1 MPSPPNPTSST
12 EPGSVCNGLNK
23 VNTSKNSSRGR
34 GGRRGRGSFSMT
46 RTTPNESP
54 QLDNGVKPPSRRRP
68 PYPLK
73 NSSAQASKHASENK
87 SRHNHSKLPP
97 SPKTNDV
104 PSSQSNTN
112 GVPKASNSSSDVKSN
127 IDALVE
133 RVRASAMANNRPNT
147 PGSHIDWAGDDDNS
161 LPDLDDWGI
170 SPPTLPAGHT
180 MISPIIVDG
189 LTPLPDPATTLE
201 NQGEPLVKA
210 SITKPDTPHSSI
222 DNIPTRDVGKG
233 LDQSSDTVENSVAQ
247 AESEYL
253 VRDSPAPTSL
263 HLSLQPKPTS
273 PRNPRKHGDGKH
285 PNAKKKYPHTRDS
298 RVNDETKASTTP
310 RSQPQP
316 LQGNDSKHKD
326 SGEAK
331 KGLAASIHAPERQ
344 TASKLSEPKTEKL
357 PILERHSPYKGTNL
371 QPFADGQPPSPYRPT
386 NGPPHSSRQSNR
398 SLHNRPVLTGAA
410 ISKIA
415 KTIGGPAVRSSPL
428 STSTE

>member
-1 MPSPPNPTSST
+1 
-12 EPGSVCNGLNK
+12 
-23 VNTSKNSSRGR
+23 
-34 GGRRGRGSFSMT
+34 MT

-73 NSSAQASKHASENK
+73 NSSAQASKHVSENK

-104 PSSQSNTN
+104 PPSQSNTN
-112 GVPKASNSSSDVKSN
+112 SVPTASNSSSDVKSN

-170 SPPTLPAGHT
+170 SPPTLPTGHT

-210 SITKPDTPHSSI
+210 SITKPDTPHSLV

-233 LDQSSDTVENSVAQ
+233 LDQLKSSDTVENSVAQ
-247 AESEYL
+247 AESL

-263 HLSLQPKPTS
+263 HLSLQPKPTPS
-273 PRNPRKHGDGKH
+273 ARNSRKHGDGNH
-285 PNAKKKYPHTRDS
+285 PNAKKKDSRTRDS
-298 RVNDETKASTTP
+298 RANDETKASTTP
-310 RSQPQP
+310 RSQPRP

-326 SGEAK
+326 SGEAE

-344 TASKLSEPKTEKL
+344 TASKLSEPKSEKP
-357 PILERHSPYKGTNL
+357 PILERHSPSKGTIPAKNI
-371 QPFADGQPPSPYRPT
+371 QPFTDGQPPSPRRPI
-386 NGPPHSSRQSNR
+386 NGPPYSSRQSK
-398 SLHNRPVLTGAA
+398 HNRPVLTGAA

-415 KTIGGPAVRSSPL
+415 KTIGGPAARSPL